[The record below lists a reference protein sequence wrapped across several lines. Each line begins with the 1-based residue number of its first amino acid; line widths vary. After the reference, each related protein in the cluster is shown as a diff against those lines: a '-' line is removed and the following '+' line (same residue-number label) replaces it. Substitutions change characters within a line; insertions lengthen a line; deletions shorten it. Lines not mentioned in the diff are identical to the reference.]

1 MLLRDPVHG
10 LVSFEHEEESII
22 VRLLETP
29 EVQRLRR
36 IRQLGLTCL
45 AFPGAEHTRFAHAIG
60 AAFVMQRFIERLRQ
74 IHDDL
79 PFWQRLTSE
88 RARDALAAAFLHDLG
103 HGPLSHLFED
113 ALAHTER
120 AHGLGLGSADGVGD
134 SNNTRR
140 HEDWTEQ
147 ILLDPSTGVHKVLVQ
162 DDPELPRRVV
172 GLIRG
177 EHPLPYLARAVSGT
191 FDVDRCDYLLRDAHA
206 TGVRYGEYDLPWL
219 LSTLRFTEPASSSS
233 SDAPPSAGDEVAP
246 GLAIDGSKGLSA
258 IESFILARLFMFQ
271 QVYFHKSTRAAE
283 WMIRVILTRA
293 VSLIKDGTRLPR
305 VPAALTAIAAGEVPS
320 LGSYL
325 ELDDQVLLETLN
337 VWRQAADPVL
347 ADLCERLRARELFKV
362 HELYGEAA
370 EPGRRARALETV
382 RGVAEEAGLDPDLY
396 TGLDVAVDTPYS
408 DDSSLSVI
416 FPDGRVRRPAEVSF
430 VLDRLR
436 DETLTR
442 VRLMFAPEL
451 KDDVRAALAQR

>member
-1 MLLRDPVHG
+1 VLLRDPVHG

-22 VRLLETP
+22 VRLMDTP

-45 AFPGAEHTRFAHAIG
+45 AFPGAEHTRFSHAVG
-60 AAFVMQRFIERLRQ
+60 AAYVMQRFIERMRQ
-74 IHDDL
+74 IHEAL

-88 RARDALAAAFLHDLG
+88 RARDALAAAFLHDVG

-113 ALAHTER
+113 ALEHTER
-120 AHGLGLGSADGVGD
+120 AHGLHGVGD
-134 SNNTRR
+134 SNNTRK

-147 ILLDPSTGVHKVLVQ
+147 ILLDPSTGVHQVLTR
-162 DDPELPRRVV
+162 DDPELPRRVAK
-172 GLIRG
+172 LIRG

-219 LSTLRFTEPASSSS
+219 LSTLRFTEGPRVPAVSEE
-233 SDAPPSAGDEVAP
+233 AGDDGDAP

-258 IESFILARLFMFQ
+258 IESFLLARLFMFQ

-283 WMIRVILTRA
+283 WLIRVILTRA
-293 VSLIKDGTRLPR
+293 VTLIKDGTRLPR
-305 VPAALTAIAAGEVPS
+305 LPAAIGAVAAGETPS
-320 LGSYL
+320 LAAYL
-325 ELDDQVLLETLN
+325 ELDDQLLLETIN
-337 VWRQAADPVL
+337 TWRDAADPVL
-347 ADLCERLRARELFKV
+347 ADLCGRLRARELFKT
-362 HELYGEAA
+362 HELFGEAA
-370 EPGRRARALETV
+370 DPGKRQQAHERVRAIASD
-382 RGVAEEAGLDPDLY
+382 AGLDPDLY

-408 DDSSLSVI
+408 DDSSLSVV
-416 FPDGRVRRPAEVSF
+416 FPDGRMRRPAEVSF

-442 VRLMFAPEL
+442 VRLIFAPEL
-451 KDDVRAALAQR
+451 KDEVAAAIG